1 MRAVTLY
8 RLSGLAV
15 LIGMTIDGIAS
26 VLYSRAGGV
35 ALYLDP
41 LVPADDLA
49 KLLGSLI
56 FLIGLPGLYAFQAAR
71 AGRLGLAGFVLS
83 FFGLAMLEVSTEALF
98 AFAGPA
104 LAAHH
109 QTRFLL
115 AGGLDENV
123 GSGFTIYFGLA
134 YVVVVAGFISF
145 GIATFQ
151 ARVYP
156 RWTGPVIAIGSAAAI
171 VMAPLAFV
179 PTGPFRLDRIGVLAA
194 SFAFAWC
201 GWHLLRHPAA
211 ASAEP
216 GGKTAGGT
224 ACAEGLA
231 GSASATG
238 GHDARLLRP

>member
-98 AFAGPA
+98 AFA
-104 LAAHH
+104 
-109 QTRFLL
+109 
-115 AGGLDENV
+115 
-123 GSGFTIYFGLA
+123 
-134 YVVVVAGFISF
+134 
-145 GIATFQ
+145 
-151 ARVYP
+151 
-156 RWTGPVIAIGSAAAI
+156 
-171 VMAPLAFV
+171 
-179 PTGPFRLDRIGVLAA
+179 
-194 SFAFAWC
+194 WC

-216 GGKTAGGT
+216 GDKTASST

-238 GHDARLLRP
+238 GHDARLPRP

>member
-35 ALYLDP
+35 ALYRDP

-49 KLLGSLI
+49 KLFGSLI
-56 FLIGLPGLYAFQAAR
+56 FLIGLPGLYAFQAGR

-83 FFGLAMLEVSTEALF
+83 FFGLAILEVSTEALF
-98 AFAGPA
+98 AFAGPV

-115 AGGLDENV
+115 AGGLEANL
-123 GSGFTIYFGLA
+123 GGGFTVYFGLS

-145 GIATFQ
+145 GIATFR

-156 RWTGPVIAIGSAAAI
+156 RWSGPVMAIGSAAAI
-171 VMAPLAFV
+171 VMAPLAVV
-179 PTGPFRLDRIGVLAA
+179 PTGPFRLDRIAVLAA
-194 SFAFAWC
+194 SSAFAWS

-211 ASAEP
+211 AGPNRTHEP
-216 GGKTAGGT
+216 
-224 ACAEGLA
+224 
-231 GSASATG
+231 S
-238 GHDARLLRP
+238 GHDQLRPRSPRAQPS

>member
-1 MRAVTLY
+1 MVPAVTLY

-15 LIGMTIDGIAS
+15 LIGMTIMGIAS

-49 KLLGSLI
+49 KLFGSLI
-56 FLIGLPGLYAFQAAR
+56 FLIGLPGLYAFQAPR

-115 AGGLDENV
+115 AGGLDENLGG
-123 GSGFTIYFGLA
+123 GSRS
-134 YVVVVAGFISF
+134 ISDF
-145 GIATFQ
+145 LTSWSWQ
-151 ARVYP
+151 A
-156 RWTGPVIAIGSAAAI
+156 S
-171 VMAPLAFV
+171 
-179 PTGPFRLDRIGVLAA
+179 
-194 SFAFAWC
+194 
-201 GWHLLRHPAA
+201 
-211 ASAEP
+211 
-216 GGKTAGGT
+216 
-224 ACAEGLA
+224 
-231 GSASATG
+231 SASG
-238 GHDARLLRP
+238 SRRSRPASTRAGPGR